1 MLLKT
6 GGIVFR
12 FIRYRET
19 SVIATIFTEKLG
31 LQSYIVNGVRSKKP
45 KIGIALFQP
54 LTLLEMVVYH
64 RENASL
70 NRISEVKCAHPF
82 IDIPLNVRKSSI
94 ALFLAEV
101 LFKSIKHES
110 HPEIIYNFLH
120 SSLLSLEHL
129 STHFENFHLQF
140 LLKLTRHLGFY
151 PESGSSFRNQLLHG
165 ETTKNDGVDHFLKE
179 GYNNYL
185 ALSNKQRLKVLDNIL
200 EFYKLHIDG
209 FGNIQSTYILH
220 NVIHN

>member
-12 FIRYRET
+12 FIRYKET

-31 LQSYIVNGVRSKKP
+31 IQSYIVNGVRSKKP

-64 RENASL
+64 KENTSL
-70 NRISEVKCAHPF
+70 NRISEIRCVYPF
-82 IDIPLNVRKSSI
+82 VDIPFNVRKSAI

-110 HPEIIYNFLH
+110 HPEIVYKFLH

-140 LLKLTRHLGFY
+140 LLKLTRHLGFQ
-151 PESGSSFRNQLLHG
+151 PASGSSFGNQLLHG
-165 ETTKNDGVDHFLKE
+165 GTTMTDGVDHFLKK
-179 GYNNYL
+179 GYNSYL
-185 ALSNKQRLKVLDNIL
+185 AISSKKRLQILDNIL
-200 EFYKLHIDG
+200 EFYKQHIDG
-209 FGNIQSTYILH
+209 FGIIQSTHILH
-220 NVIHN
+220 NVIHD